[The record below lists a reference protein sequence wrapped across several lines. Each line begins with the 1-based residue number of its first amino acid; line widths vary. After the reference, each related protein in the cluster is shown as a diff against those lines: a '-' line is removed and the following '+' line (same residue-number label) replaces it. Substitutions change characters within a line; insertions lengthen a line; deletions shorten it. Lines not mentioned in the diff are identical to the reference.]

1 MDIFYASVNGV
12 LLGGLYALYGLGL
25 ALTFGI
31 MRTINLAH
39 GDMIVFGS
47 FMSLVVTRVLG
58 LPALASLVVL
68 IPAMFLL
75 GRLFQERV
83 MNRSLGEG
91 IMPSIILTFGLSVV
105 IQNALL
111 LTFSADRQTLSAGQ
125 LQTMSLPLTEDFAIG
140 VLPLMTLCVVIVLLI
155 ALNWF
160 FRHTMLGRAFRATS
174 DDPEVVALMG
184 IDPRRTYGLAMG
196 LAFAIIAIT
205 GVFMGLR
212 TNFAPFDG
220 PARLIF
226 AFEVIIIGGM
236 GSIQGVLIG
245 GVILGVAQTMGNLVN
260 PAFFQLSGHVA
271 TLLVLA
277 IRPSGLFP
285 ETIERD

>member
-1 MDIFYASVNGV
+1 MDIPFALLNGL

-39 GDMIVFGS
+39 GDMIVLGS
-47 FMSLVVTRVLG
+47 FLSLLITRLLG
-58 LPALASLVVL
+58 LPALASLVLLV
-68 IPAMFLL
+68 PAMFVL
-75 GRLFQERV
+75 GRLLQERV
-83 MNRSLGEG
+83 LNRSLAEG
-91 IMPSIILTFGLSVV
+91 MIPSIIITFGLSVV
-105 IQNALL
+105 IQNGLL
-111 LTFSADRQTLSAGQ
+111 LGFSADRQSLSAGD
-125 LQTMSLPLTEDFAIG
+125 LQTLSLPLGPDHAIG
-140 VLPLMTLCVVIVLLI
+140 VLPLLTLGVVALLL
-155 ALNWF
+155 AGLHLL
-160 FRHTMLGRAFRATS
+160 FRHTMIGRAFRATS
-174 DDPEVVALMG
+174 DDPQVVALMG
-184 IDPRRTYGLAMG
+184 IDPARTYGLAMG
-196 LAFAIIAIT
+196 LAFAIIAVT

-236 GSIQGVLIG
+236 GSLNGVFIG
-245 GVILGVAQTMGNLVN
+245 GLILGVSQTLGNLIN
-260 PAFFQLSGHVA
+260 PAFFQLSGHLA

>member
-1 MDIFYASVNGV
+1 VNGV

-47 FMSLVVTRVLG
+47 FMSLVITRLIG

-68 IPAMFLL
+68 IPAMFVL
-75 GRLFQERV
+75 GRLLQERV
-83 MNRSLGEG
+83 MNRTLGEG
-91 IMPSIILTFGLSVV
+91 IMPSIILTFGMSVV
-105 IQNALL
+105 IQNGLL

-125 LQTMSLPLTEDFAIG
+125 LQTMSLRLSEDFAIG
-140 VLPLMTLCVVIVLLI
+140 VLPLLTLSVLIVLLI
-155 ALNWF
+155 GLNWF

-174 DDPEVVALMG
+174 DDPNVVALMG

-236 GSIQGVLIG
+236 GSLHGVLVG
-245 GVILGVAQTMGNLVN
+245 GLILGIAQTMGNLIN
-260 PAFFQLSGHVA
+260 PAFFQLAGHIA

-285 ETIERD
+285 ETIERE

>member
-1 MDIFYASVNGV
+1 MDLLYAAVNGI

-39 GDMIVFGS
+39 GDMIIFGS
-47 FMSLVVTRVLG
+47 FMSLLVTQVLG
-58 LPALASLVVL
+58 LSAFASLIVL
-68 IPAMFLL
+68 IPAMFGL
-75 GRLFQERV
+75 GRLLQERV

-91 IMPSIILTFGLSVV
+91 IMPSIIITFGLSVV
-105 IQNALL
+105 IQNGLL
-111 LTFSADRQTLSAGQ
+111 LTFSADRQTLSAGA
-125 LQTMSLPLTEDFAIG
+125 LQTMSLRISPDFAVG
-140 VLPLMTLCVVIVLLI
+140 VLPLLTLGVVISLI
-155 ALNWF
+155 LGLNWF
-160 FRHTMLGRAFRATS
+160 FRHTMLGQAFRATS
-174 DDPEVVALMG
+174 DDPNVVALMG

-196 LAFAIIAIT
+196 LAFGIIAIT

-236 GSIQGVLIG
+236 GSLHGVLIG
-245 GVILGVAQTMGNLVN
+245 GVILGIAQTVGNLIN
-260 PAFFQLSGHVA
+260 PAFFQLAGHLA
-271 TLLVLA
+271 TLVVLA
-277 IRPSGLFP
+277 IRPTGLFP